1 MAYMFLRANFFMQNL
16 SDTHRE
22 EIRDY
27 NMIHLP
33 VGRDKTSFIDVWDIA
48 AVASKALTEI
58 RNENKAYDR

>member
-1 MAYMFLRANFFMQNL
+1 MFLRANFFMQNL
-16 SDTHRE
+16 SGTHRE